1 MVAPRVK
8 NLEFTN
14 VSVVILSTDKMP
26 RILIKWELKKTTQDL
41 SNVFFDVYRGESP
54 TEMKKVNV
62 DKIPADDL
70 YEFVDTTVILRSMN
84 KNYYYKVIASDYF
97 NGTPVQSFES
107 QTTTWQGKLDL
118 VAFYIVEEHL
128 FAFRYVFGT
137 PAMIF
142 KKKTEG
148 TRCNNCW
155 DNVIKRVTKSN
166 CSVCYGTG
174 FIGGYYRPSSHW
186 MNFSPDPTTAQVTE
200 FGIREP
206 SQNDVEFVNY
216 PLLQMGDIILEVEPF
231 RFWRVINVRGA
242 EKNRNTLLQI
252 ARLDEVNKADI
263 EQQIQVDQKER
274 LRLLE
279 ELDERQKE
287 PEF

>member
-8 NLEFTN
+8 DL
-14 VSVVILSTDKMP
+14 VISDIDVVVLATDKMA
-26 RILIKWELKKTTQDL
+26 RILIKWKLKKTTQDL
-41 SNVFFDVYRGESP
+41 SNVSFDIYRSESP
-54 TEMKKVNV
+54 TEMKKINTQ
-62 DKIPADDL
+62 PLRSDDL
-70 YEFVDTTVILRSMN
+70 YEYIDNTVILRSIN
-84 KNYYYKVIASDYF
+84 KNYYYKVVAVDHF
-97 NGTPVQSFES
+97 NGTAVQSFES

-118 VAFYIVEEHL
+118 VGLYIIEEHL
-128 FAFRYVFGT
+128 FAYRWIFGT
-137 PAMIF
+137 PGMIF
-142 KKKTEG
+142 KKKSEG

-155 DNVIKRVTKSN
+155 DKVIKRVTKSN
-166 CSVCYGTG
+166 CTVCYGTG
-174 FIGGYYRPSSHW
+174 FIGGYYRSSSHW

-231 RFWRVINVRGA
+231 RFWRVVNVRGA

-263 EQQIQVDQKER
+263 EQQIEVDNKER
-274 LRLLE
+274 MKLLE
-279 ELDERQKE
+279 ELNERNKE